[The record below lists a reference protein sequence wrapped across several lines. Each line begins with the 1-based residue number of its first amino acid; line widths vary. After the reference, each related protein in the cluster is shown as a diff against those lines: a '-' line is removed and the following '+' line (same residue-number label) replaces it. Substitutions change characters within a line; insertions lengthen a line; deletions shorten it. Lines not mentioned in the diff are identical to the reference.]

1 MKFIWHC
8 ITLWLALMFAPMVWA
23 DASITPWPKG
33 KAVPALALADLEGR
47 PWSLEQLRGKV
58 VLLNFWATW
67 CEPCREEM
75 PSLVAL
81 SRQYPERLLVLAVNY
96 QENPAKINRFLEA
109 VPLSFPVLL
118 DREGAATKAW
128 TRRIFPTSVLL
139 DVRGQPQVM
148 VLGEFDWAGPQAQ
161 RLIGPLMKP
170 APAQVSMLRELK
182 E

>member
-1 MKFIWHC
+1 MRFSWQSVI
-8 ITLWLALMFAPMVWA
+8 LWLTMSFSPWVWA
-23 DASITPWPKG
+23 DAVIAPWPKG
-33 KAVPALALADLEGR
+33 KAVPGLELSDLEGR
-47 PWSLEQLRGKV
+47 NWTLEQLRGKV

-67 CEPCREEM
+67 CEPCRDEM
-75 PSLVAL
+75 PSLVTV
-81 SRQYPERLLVLAVNY
+81 SRQYPDRLLVLAVNY
-96 QENPAKINRFLEA
+96 QESSAKINRFLES

-118 DREGAATKAW
+118 DRDGSATKAW

-161 RLIGPLMKP
+161 RLISSLMKP
-170 APAQVSMLRELK
+170 ATAQVSVWQELK

>member
-1 MKFIWHC
+1 MKFSWQSLILSLGLML
-8 ITLWLALMFAPMVWA
+8 TPLAWA
-23 DASITPWPKG
+23 DATITPWPKG
-33 KAVPALALADLEGR
+33 KAAPSLELADLEGR
-47 PWSLEQLRGKV
+47 SWTLDQLRGKV

-81 SRQYPERLLVLAVNY
+81 SRQYPDRLVVLAVNY

-118 DREGAATKAW
+118 DRDGTVTKAW

-161 RLIGPLMKP
+161 RLISPLMKP
-170 APAQVSMLRELK
+170 AAPQVSMLKVNQE
-182 E
+182 

>member
-1 MKFIWHC
+1 MRFSWQSVI
-8 ITLWLALMFAPMVWA
+8 LWLAMLCSPLAWA
-23 DASITPWPKG
+23 DAAITPWPKG
-33 KAVPALALADLEGR
+33 KAVPSLELTDMSGR
-47 PWSLEQLRGKV
+47 SWSLEQLRGKV

-81 SRQYPERLLVLAVNY
+81 SRQYPDRLVVLAVNY

-118 DREGAATKAW
+118 DRDGSATKAW

-161 RLIGPLMKP
+161 RLINPLMKP
-170 APAQVSMLRELK
+170 VAAQGSMLKVNQE
-182 E
+182 